1 MIWIFIGYII
11 LSIAVFVIQQI
22 QITRNSNTI
31 EQMNTAVTDTFES
44 VNNNFKVLHT
54 GLHKIIKDGSH
65 NKKEIDGIKVE
76 LNKAK
81 KEIGKLSEVIS
92 NLK

>member
-31 EQMNTAVTDTFES
+31 KQMNTAVTDTFES
-44 VNNNFKVLHT
+44 ANNNFKVLHT
-54 GLHKIIKDGSH
+54 GIHKIIKDSSH
-65 NKKEIDGIKVE
+65 NKKETDGNRVE

-81 KEIGKLSEVIS
+81 KEIGKLSDVIA